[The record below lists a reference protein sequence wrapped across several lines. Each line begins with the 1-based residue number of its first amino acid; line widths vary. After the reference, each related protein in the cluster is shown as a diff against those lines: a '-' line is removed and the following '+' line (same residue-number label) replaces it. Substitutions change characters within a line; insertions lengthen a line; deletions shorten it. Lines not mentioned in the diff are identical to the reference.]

1 MKDLPTILITRN
13 IPLNGIESLKSKY
26 KIIINKKN
34 RSFNRTELINNVKNV
49 DAILCVLQDNID
61 KVIIDTAGPKLKII
75 STFSTGFEHIDVETA
90 KKRGIK
96 IGYTG
101 DILTETTADLTFGLI
116 LGLGRRIIEADKFV
130 RKLKWKNGWS
140 PQLMLGTDIHHKILG
155 IIGFGKI
162 GQCLAKRAIGF
173 NMKII
178 YYKRNREITDLDKY
192 LKNKVEYCELKELLA
207 IADYIVIC
215 CSFNKE
221 SFHLIDIEK
230 IKIMK
235 ETAFIINTSR
245 GKIVNENDLVFSLKN
260 KYIAG
265 AALDVFEKEPIS
277 QNSPLIKMNNVIL
290 LPHIGSASI
299 DTRKRMAEIAVTNII
314 NVLEGNDKKALLV

>member
-1 MKDLPTILITRN
+1 MKDLPTILITRK
-13 IPLNGIESLKSKY
+13 IPINGINILNSKY
-26 KIIINKKN
+26 KIIINKRN
-34 RSFNRTELINNVKNV
+34 RPFNRNELINNVKNV
-49 DAILCVLQDNID
+49 DAILCVLQDKID
-61 KVIIDTAGPKLKII
+61 KEIIDTAGSKLKII
-75 STFSTGFEHIDVETA
+75 STFSTGFEHIDVDTA

-116 LGLGRRIIEADKFV
+116 LCIGRRIIEADKFV

-140 PQLMLGTDIHHKILG
+140 PQLMLGTDIHNKILG
-155 IIGFGKI
+155 LIGFGKI
-162 GQCLAKRAIGF
+162 GRSIAKRAIGF
-173 NMKII
+173 DMKII
-178 YYKRNREITDLDKY
+178 YYKRNREIADLDKY

-207 IADYIVIC
+207 ISDYIVIC

-235 ETAFIINTSR
+235 NTAFLINTSR
-245 GKIVNENDLVFSLKN
+245 GKIVIEKDLVFALKN

-265 AALDVFEKEPIS
+265 AALDVFEEEPLT
-277 QNSPLIKMNNVIL
+277 QNNPMIKMKNVIL
-290 LPHIGSASI
+290 VPHIGSASI
-299 DTRKRMAEIAVTNII
+299 DTRKRMSEIAATNII
-314 NVLEGNDKKALLV
+314 NVLEGNDKNALLV